1 MVDLN
6 EIIKRRTKKNV
17 ISEIIAI
24 VVFVLL
30 NIAFKA
36 YCIEY
41 NVNLLKEQ
49 DIYGPYV
56 HKFCETINPKV
67 ALKNFIYYD
76 PKLEL
81 YMNDICK
88 NEVGKTLIRR
98 MYDTHLSNIENQNR
112 LKTLNIKLKS
122 YVGPNGNIL
131 DNLYHPLEF
140 SIYLNPENLGSCIG
154 YRNGNIEEMPN
165 TADSVIFHEMGH
177 AFHDLNMS
185 LKTNSQIPTLKYIYK
200 NSAKN
205 CRYLW
210 TNPKRPNDE
219 EFYNITGYFYE
230 DNNLKFDP
238 INCNMYEICK
248 ACKFCDSR
256 EKIFQRIFH
265 TNYFDIEKYY
275 KKELFLGHKENIFI
289 DLSTWVLDKK

>member
-6 EIIKRRTKKNV
+6 EIMKRRTKKNV

-81 YMNDICK
+81 YMNDICE

-140 SIYLNPENLGSCIG
+140 SIYINLEKLGSCIG
-154 YRNGNIEEMPN
+154 YRNGNIEEIPN

-177 AFHDLNMS
+177 AFHDLTKKEKLS
-185 LKTNSQIPTLKYIYK
+185 TATLDYLYSDKECIK
-200 NSAKN
+200 
-205 CRYLW
+205 LW
-210 TNPKRPNDE
+210 TNFELIEPIDDE
-219 EFYNITGYFYE
+219 ELYNITGYFYE
-230 DNNLKFDP
+230 NNNFKFDP

-275 KKELFLGHKENIFI
+275 KKELFLGH
-289 DLSTWVLDKK
+289 